1 MKAHKGIPISNLYY
15 MLAYA
20 FEFVDESRFED
31 VAAEEFDNAL
41 DLLAALLDAGVTRQ
55 IKQGLFREYIPM
67 HDDLQALRGKIDMRG
82 AIRNKMARSPRI
94 ACEFDELSDDNPYNQ
109 VIKTVCSL
117 IVRSSEVQKSTKDSI
132 KKSMLYFS
140 NVSFVEPSSIQW
152 SAFAFG
158 RENRSYR
165 LLVSICQLI
174 IQGMLLTDAG
184 GGMLLAPYIS
194 ESDMSRLYER
204 FILRYYQVHH
214 PDLHPSAPK
223 IPWALDEEY
232 VGTMLPVMQTDIAL
246 SKGSQFLI
254 IDAKFYAHA
263 YQSQDRYGSKTIHSH
278 NLYQIFSYVKN
289 KAATSPELSVSGML
303 LYARTGD
310 AVQPDESFLLDGSRI
325 TARTLDLG
333 RPFPDIAYELD
344 RIAEAVTTGA
354 ANE

>member
-1 MKAHKGIPISNLYY
+1 MRAHKGIPVSNLYY

-20 FEFVDESRFED
+20 FEFVDETRFED

-67 HDDLQALRGKIDMRG
+67 RDDLQALRGKINMRG
-82 AIRNKMARSPRI
+82 AISNRMARKPRI
-94 ACEFDELSDDNPYNQ
+94 ACEFDELSDNNSYNQ

-117 IVRSSEVQKSTKDSI
+117 IVRSDDVSRRTKDSI

-174 IQGMLLTDAG
+174 IQGMLMTDAR

-214 PDLHPSAPK
+214 SDLHPSAPK

-232 VGTMLPVMQTDIAL
+232 VGTMLPAMQTDVAL

-289 KAATSPELSVSGML
+289 KSAISPELLASGML

-310 AVQPDESFLLDGSRI
+310 AVQPDESFLLDGNRI
-325 TARTLDLG
+325 TVRTLDLG
-333 RPFPDIAYELD
+333 KPFPDIASELD
-344 RIAEAVTTGA
+344 AIAEAMTRSRK
-354 ANE
+354 

>member
-1 MKAHKGIPISNLYY
+1 MRAHKGIPVSNLYY

-20 FEFVDESRFED
+20 FGFVDETRFED

-67 HDDLQALRGKIDMRG
+67 RDDLQALRGKINMRG
-82 AIRNKMARSPRI
+82 AISNRMARKPRI
-94 ACEFDELSDDNPYNQ
+94 ACEFDELSDNNSYNQ

-117 IVRSSEVQKSTKDSI
+117 IVRSDDVSRRTKDSI

-174 IQGMLLTDAG
+174 IQGMLMTDAR

-214 PDLHPSAPK
+214 SDLHPSAPK

-232 VGTMLPVMQTDIAL
+232 VGTMLPAMQTDVAL

-289 KAATSPELSVSGML
+289 KSAISPELLVSGML

-310 AVQPDESFLLDGSRI
+310 AVQPDESFLLDGNRI
-325 TARTLDLG
+325 TVRTLDLG
-333 RPFPDIAYELD
+333 KPFPDIASELD
-344 RIAEAVTTGA
+344 AIAEAMTRSRK
-354 ANE
+354 